1 MKKVKNTVICMLSV
15 LLVVM
20 QMVLPVSAKET
31 WPKMPQVEAPSMCVM
46 DISTGT
52 ILYERNMDEVNYPAS
67 ITKIM
72 TALLAIEN
80 CSLDEV
86 VTFSEKA
93 VYGNEGD
100 TSHIS
105 RDIGEEM
112 TMEQCLYGMMLE
124 SANECAWAIGEHV
137 GGTMDEFTKMMN
149 ERAQSLGCTN
159 THFNNPNGLPDED
172 HWTSAH
178 DMALIAAEAYKNE
191 TFRVIA
197 GSKSYTIPPTNK
209 HADETPLHNH
219 HKMVYPY
226 HGDYVYLYDYAT
238 GGKTGY
244 TKAAGNTL
252 VTFAQKGDMS
262 LVCVVMREQTPYHY
276 TDTRTMF
283 DYCFDNFELLKVADH
298 EKNTQTDR
306 DQESFASIDENAMV
320 IIPASADFSDLT
332 SQTVYDSEDDD
343 VLGTFIYSY
352 AGHEV
357 GRADIRMN
365 DISSDGYVF
374 SETIPD
380 NDVQADD
387 AQEKDSQIRD
397 DAQITPEDASQ
408 LQDTQPAGQTK
419 KQPHSIHIEISVKNI
434 ALAAGV
440 IALAVVLI
448 LVIYW
453 IATHSYLI
461 RQKIAGMRSRRSEK
475 NRYQTIHDTRK
486 SRRRRRQTKKSKH
499 LRF

>member
-1 MKKVKNTVICMLSV
+1 MKKVKNTVICV
-15 LLVVM
+15 LMAWMCVM
-20 QMVLPVSAKET
+20 QTVVPSFAKES
-31 WPKMPQVEAPSMCVM
+31 WPKMPQVEAPSICVM

-52 ILYERNMDEVNYPAS
+52 VLYDRNMDEVNFPAS

-80 CSLDEV
+80 CSLDET

-159 THFNNPNGLPDED
+159 THFNNPNGLPDEE

-197 GSKSYTIPPTNK
+197 GSKSYTIPSTNK
-209 HADETPLHNH
+209 HADETLLHNH
-219 HKMVYPY
+219 HKMIYPY
-226 HGDYVYLYDYAT
+226 HGDYAYLYDYAT

-244 TKAAGNTL
+244 TRAAGNTL
-252 VTFAQKGDMS
+252 VTFAQKGDMA
-262 LVCVVMREQTPYHY
+262 LVCVVMREQSPYHY

-283 DYCFDNFELLKVADH
+283 DYCFDNFKLLRVADH
-298 EKNTQTDR
+298 EKNTQTGR
-306 DQESFASIDENAMV
+306 DGQPFASIDENAMV
-320 IIPASADFSDLT
+320 IVPTSVDFPELT
-332 SQTVYDSEDDD
+332 SQITYDNSDGDI
-343 VLGTFIYSY
+343 LGTLVYTY

-357 GRADIRMN
+357 GHADVCVN
-365 DISSDGYVF
+365 DLSAEGYEF
-374 SETIPD
+374 SER
-380 NDVQADD
+380 VYG
-387 AQEKDSQIRD
+387 AQEETDEEETPAVSEEPEQPEQTQAQKSQN
-397 DAQITPEDASQ
+397 
-408 LQDTQPAGQTK
+408 
-419 KQPHSIHIEISVKNI
+419 SIHIEINVRTV
-434 ALAAGV
+434 AAAAGV
-440 IALAVVLI
+440 ILAAVVLI
-448 LVIYW
+448 MLIYW
-453 IATHSYLI
+453 LATHSYLI
-461 RQKIAGMRSRRSEK
+461 RQKIAGMRSRRSER
-475 NRYQTIHDTRK
+475 NRYQTIYDTRK
-486 SRRRRRQTKKSKH
+486 SRRRKRSSKKSKH

>member
-1 MKKVKNTVICMLSV
+1 MKKVRNTAICMLMAL
-15 LLVVM
+15 LLVV
-20 QMVLPVSAKET
+20 QAAIPISAKET
-31 WPKMPQVEAPSMCVM
+31 WPKMPQVEAPSICVM

-52 ILYERNMDEVNYPAS
+52 ILYDRNMDEVNYPAS

-80 CSLDEV
+80 CSLDET

-124 SANECAWAIGEHV
+124 SANECAWAIGEQVAAHV
-137 GGTMDEFTKMMN
+137 GGTMEQFTKMMN
-149 ERAQSLGCTN
+149 ERAAELGCTN

-178 DMALIAAEAYKNE
+178 DMALIAAEAYRNE

-197 GSKSYTIPPTNK
+197 GTKSYTIPPTNR
-209 HADETPLHNH
+209 HQAETPLHNH
-219 HKMVYPY
+219 HKMIYPF
-226 HGDYVYLYDYAT
+226 HGDYAYLYDYAT

-244 TKAAGNTL
+244 TNAAGNTL
-252 VTFAQKGDMS
+252 VTFAQKGDMA

-283 DYCFDNFELLKVADH
+283 DYCFDNFKLLKVADYA
-298 EKNTQTDR
+298 ENTQTGR
-306 DQESFASIDENAMV
+306 DGQQFASIDENAVV
-320 IIPASADFSDLT
+320 IVPVSADFSDLT
-332 SQTVYDSEDDD
+332 SQTIYDSSDDN
-343 VLGTFIYSY
+343 VLGTFVYSY

-357 GRADIRMN
+357 GRADVRMN
-365 DISSDGYVF
+365 DLPSDGYEF
-374 SETIPD
+374 SERVSAADTSE
-380 NDVQADD
+380 ADD
-387 AQEKDSQIRD
+387 EAKADQTEAVSDDPVTEQPQQAAESPRQE
-397 DAQITPEDASQ
+397 
-408 LQDTQPAGQTK
+408 
-419 KQPHSIHIEISVKNI
+419 HSIHIEISVKTV
-434 ALAAGV
+434 AVAAGL
-440 IALAVVLI
+440 ILAAVVLI
-448 LVIYW
+448 LLIYW
-453 IATHSYLI
+453 LATHSYLI
-461 RQKIAGMRSRRSEK
+461 RQKIAGMRSRRSER

-486 SRRRRRQTKKSKH
+486 SRKKRRQSRKSKH